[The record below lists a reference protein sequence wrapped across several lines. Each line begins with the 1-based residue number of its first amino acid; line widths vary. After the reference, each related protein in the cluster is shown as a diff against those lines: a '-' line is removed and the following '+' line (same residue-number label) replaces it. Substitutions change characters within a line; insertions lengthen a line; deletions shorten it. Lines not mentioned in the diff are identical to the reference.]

1 MPVPR
6 LEIIDAAD
14 AVSSAHREL
23 TAAAAA
29 LTARVVESPDLPFK
43 ERKEAERIAMVV
55 DFEAVRLGE
64 ILPTLRA
71 VSTIAERELHA
82 LDPA

>member
-29 LTARVVESPDLPFK
+29 LSARVVESPDTPFAV
-43 ERKEAERIAMVV
+43 RKEAERVAMVV
-55 DFEAVRLGE
+55 DFEACRLAE
-64 ILPTLRA
+64 VLPTLRA
-71 VSTIAERELHA
+71 VATVAEREQLA
-82 LDPA
+82 DARA